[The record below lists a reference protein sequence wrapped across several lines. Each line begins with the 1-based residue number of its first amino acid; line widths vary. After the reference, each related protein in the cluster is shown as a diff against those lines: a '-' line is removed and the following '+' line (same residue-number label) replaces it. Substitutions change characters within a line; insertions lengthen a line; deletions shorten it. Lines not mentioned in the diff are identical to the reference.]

1 MRETRSARSRVE
13 DDQTGQ
19 GSRSLRSRGRN
30 GGYEEHS
37 SSGSDFIAEVDSSSS
52 GASQLS
58 SEVFES
64 ANDIVNIPN
73 GVSEELPVSE
83 EQQAKRPRRPR
94 KELELI
100 KPYDWEAEY
109 SREAYEAKIAEHVDE
124 NGELDT
130 DKLVKRKIPE
140 VMKQPKQ
147 LTLPLL
153 PFQEESLW
161 WMTNQE
167 DTRYKGGILADE
179 MGMGKTLQT
188 IALILARRKRDKD
201 PSLSKTT
208 LVVCP
213 LVALSQ
219 WQSEIKKF
227 TEKGALSVLLYH
239 GPKRPADPAVLAEY
253 DVVLTTYSIVES
265 EYRAKM
271 GYQKTA
277 CQYCGKRYYTEKLKV
292 HNKYFCGPD
301 AKMTVRQAL
310 TERRAPLRRFRRSDN
325 DLESSSD
332 ESEPQPKKARVAA
345 GKTRQKSSTRSRKK
359 AANSDLSRDS
369 SEAEADDSDDEI
381 YKKPGP
387 SGKNK
392 KTAKLKKTPIGKE
405 ARDRRSALEKAM
417 EHPHAGMSRREWAT
431 AIAKARQELAPEYKK
446 LREENST
453 RSPLHST
460 IFYRVVLDEAHFI
473 KEKSTGTAKA
483 VFALESK
490 HRWALSGTPLQN
502 RVSEL
507 FSLVKFLRIYPF
519 SFYFNMEGTC
529 SSVNWD
535 FDIDT
540 GKCRK
545 CGLFGRSWHYGWWNK
560 LIMNPIKRFGY
571 SGEGITSM
579 ILLKYGVLDEILLR
593 RTKQDREADLV
604 LPPKFVHMRRDVF
617 DEQEDDFYM
626 ALYTQSKAQF
636 NTYVQSGTVL
646 NNYAHI
652 FDLLTR
658 LRQAVNHPYLVSCSQ
673 RAYLENSQTLCGLCK
688 ETAEDCIETGCG
700 HRFDRTCLSDYIK
713 GYDGDDSP
721 KCPVCETL
729 LTVDLNA
736 PAIELD
742 QPASESRTPG
752 ILKRLGDLEKF
763 QSSTK
768 VEALLEEIQWML
780 ERDRSSKAIIFSQFV
795 SMLDIIEHRLKLAGL
810 SCVKLVGSQ
819 TFNKRNQQINAFM
832 HDPDVP
838 IFLISLKAG
847 GLALNLTVASHVFL
861 MDPWWN
867 PAAEQQAMD
876 RIHRI
881 GQYKYVA

>member
-1 MRETRSARSRVE
+1 
-13 DDQTGQ
+13 
-19 GSRSLRSRGRN
+19 
-30 GGYEEHS
+30 
-37 SSGSDFIAEVDSSSS
+37 
-52 GASQLS
+52 
-58 SEVFES
+58 
-64 ANDIVNIPN
+64 
-73 GVSEELPVSE
+73 
-83 EQQAKRPRRPR
+83 
-94 KELELI
+94 
-100 KPYDWEAEY
+100 
-109 SREAYEAKIAEHVDE
+109 
-124 NGELDT
+124 
-130 DKLVKRKIPE
+130 
-140 VMKQPKQ
+140 
-147 LTLPLL
+147 
-153 PFQEESLW
+153 
-161 WMTNQE
+161 
-167 DTRYKGGILADE
+167 
-179 MGMGKTLQT
+179 MGKTLQT
-188 IALILARRKRDKD
+188 IALILARRKREND
-201 PSLSKTT
+201 PSVSKTT

-213 LVALSQ
+213 LVALNQ
-219 WQSEIKKF
+219 WDSEIKKF
-227 TEKGALSVLLYH
+227 TEKGSLSVLLYH

-277 CQYCGKRYYTEKLKV
+277 CQYCGNRYYIEKLKV

-301 AKMTVRQAL
+301 ALRTARQAL
-310 TERRAPLRRFRRSDN
+310 TERRAPQRRFGRSHTE
-325 DLESSSD
+325 LESSSD
-332 ESEPQPKKARVAA
+332 DSEPQPKKPRVAQ
-345 GKTRQKSSTRSRKK
+345 GKTRQRSSTGSRKK
-359 AANSDLSRDS
+359 PSRGNRSRDS
-369 SEAEADDSDDEI
+369 SEGDDSDDEI
-381 YKKPGP
+381 YTKPGP
-387 SGKNK
+387 ARNEKTTPKLRMASGK
-392 KTAKLKKTPIGKE
+392 KE
-405 ARDRRSALEKAM
+405 AGRKGAKDRRSALRKAM
-417 EHPHAGMSRREWAT
+417 EHPHAGMSRREWADAT
-431 AIAKARQELAPEYKK
+431 AKARQELAPEYKK
-446 LREENST
+446 LREENNT
-453 RSPLHST
+453 KSPLHST
-460 IFYRVVLDEAHFI
+460 IFFRVVLDEAHFI
-473 KEKSTGTAKA
+473 KEKSTSTAKA
-483 VFALESK
+483 VFALESN

-519 SFYFNMEGTC
+519 SFYFNLPGTC

-535 FDIDT
+535 FDIET
-540 GKCRK
+540 GKCRS
-545 CGLFGRSWHYGWWNK
+545 CDLSRSVHYAWWNK

-571 SGEGITSM
+571 SGSGITSM

-604 LPPKFVHMRRDVF
+604 LPPKSVHMRKDVF
-617 DEQEDDFYM
+617 DEQEDDFYLAM
-626 ALYTQSKAQF
+626 YTQSKAQF

-673 RAYLENSQTLCGLCK
+673 KAYLESTQNLCGLCK
-688 ETAEDCIETGCG
+688 EIAQDCIETGCG
-700 HRFDRTCLSDYIK
+700 HRFDRACVTDYIT

-721 KCPVCETL
+721 KCPVCESL

-742 QPASESRTPG
+742 RPASESRTPG
-752 ILKRLGDLEKF
+752 ILKRLGNLEQF

-768 VEALLEEIQWML
+768 VEALLEELQWML

-810 SCVKLVGSQ
+810 SCVKLVGNQ

-832 HDPDVP
+832 HDPEVP

-881 GQYKYVA
+881 GQYKPIRAIRLTIRDTIEDRILRLQEKKRLVFESTVGKDKEALNRLTEADMKFLFR